1 MYTEYSYSPTSLDD
15 ELFLSEIPV
24 EVLQNSID
32 TQFQYPLEYRKKD
45 YIQSFIMKYQFSLDN
60 LFDDDLVLL
69 QVQYDRFIS
78 FIEKTFSTYLNVGF
92 PNIDSLDED
101 DVLEMIHLTYRFFI
115 KNIKKNF
122 VNVVINYIENNREE
136 IVNNYESKK
145 DITSLNFKLELEDTF
160 DTLVLSN
167 LGSIIRDLLE
177 NLKTKDDVDYF
188 FDLCKSDEHVL
199 ELEYVINGYEEMEIT
214 GNFIESYIDM
224 VDESFIIEL
233 QSKVRNKI
241 LKKYPKREAKEIEN
255 DLEDDLENETELIDN
270 NEIEEE

>member
-1 MYTEYSYSPTSLDD
+1 MYTEYNYSPTSLDD

-69 QVQYDRFIS
+69 QVQYDRFLG
-78 FIEKTFSTYLNVGF
+78 FIEKTFSTYLSVGF
-92 PNIDSLDED
+92 PNLDSLDEET
-101 DVLEMIHLTYRFFI
+101 VLELVHLTYRFFI

-122 VNVVINYIENNREE
+122 VNVVTNYIEENRDE
-136 IVNNYESKK
+136 IISKYESKK
-145 DITSLNFKLELEDTF
+145 DITTLNFKSELEDNY
-160 DTLVLSN
+160 DVLVLSN
-167 LGSIIRDLLE
+167 LGVIIRDILE
-177 NLKTKDDVDYF
+177 DLKTNVDVDGF
-188 FDLCKSDEHVL
+188 FELCKSDEPVL
-199 ELEYVINGYEEMEIT
+199 ELEFVINGYNEMEIT

-224 VDESFIIEL
+224 VDDSFMVEL

-255 DLEDDLENETELIDN
+255 DLEDETELEENQD
-270 NEIEEE
+270 IEE